1 MAYTFEKKLKEII
14 SSCEKSV
21 DAKQINEN
29 TDLVRDFAFNS
40 INIVQLVVQLEI
52 EFDIEI
58 DDEYLL
64 HEKLSPYK
72 SLIEILKNKLGKEEV

>member
-1 MAYTFEKKLKEII
+1 MSHKFEGKLKKII
-14 SSCEKSV
+14 NFCGDSV
-21 DAKQINEN
+21 DIDQINEE

-40 INIVQLVVQLEI
+40 ISIIQLIVQIEN

-64 HEKLSPYK
+64 QEKLSPYK
-72 SLIEILKNKLGKEEV
+72 SLVEILKNKLD